1 MTTDLLDRPDRT
13 TDEAR
18 LAAVAARDAT
28 ADGSFVYSVRST
40 GVYCRPSCPSRAA
53 KRDNMAFHATC
64 AEAERAG
71 FRPCRRCRPN
81 EASQA
86 ARHAEAVAAACRL
99 IETAETL
106 PSLEALACAA
116 GLSPFHFHRVFKKA
130 TGVKPKAY
138 AGQHR
143 AARAARELRAAET
156 VTAAIYDAGFN
167 ASSRF
172 YETATTRLGMTPSA
186 FRAGGRGMR
195 IMFAIGECSLG
206 AILVAA
212 TGKGVCAIAMGDA
225 PDILAR
231 DLQDQF
237 PEADIVGGDA
247 DFEEMVARV
256 VGFVEAPGKRLDIPL
271 HISGTAFQ
279 QRVWKALQD
288 IPFGSTASYAEIAA
302 AIGAPNAH
310 RAVAAACGANR
321 IAIAIPCHRV
331 VRTDGALSGY
341 RWGVARKQ
349 ALIGR
354 EARG

>member
-13 TDEAR
+13 TEEAR

-53 KRDNMAFHATC
+53 KRDNMAFHTTC
-64 AEAERAG
+64 ADAERAG

-81 EASQA
+81 EPSQA

-99 IETAETL
+99 IETAEAL

-116 GLSPFHFHRVFKKA
+116 GLSPFHFHRVFKKV
-130 TGVKPKAY
+130 TGVTPKAY
-138 AGQHR
+138 ASQRR
-143 AARAARELRAAET
+143 AARAAGELRAAET

-172 YETATTRLGMTPSA
+172 YETATTRLGMTPTA

-212 TGKGVCAIAMGDA
+212 TDKGVCAIAMGDA

-256 VGFVEAPGKRLDIPL
+256 VGFVEAPGKRLDIPAAHQRYPRFSSGCGKRCRTFRSAARRVTRRSRRRSARQM
-271 HISGTAFQ
+271 HIARWPRPAAPT
-279 QRVWKALQD
+279 
-288 IPFGSTASYAEIAA
+288 GSRSPSPATASCGPTARCRATG
-302 AIGAPNAH
+302 GAS
-310 RAVAAACGANR
+310 RASR
-321 IAIAIPCHRV
+321 R
-331 VRTDGALSGY
+331 
-341 RWGVARKQ
+341 
-349 ALIGR
+349 
-354 EARG
+354 